1 MLIRPFGPRD
11 QSEVLALWQACGLTR
26 AWNDPLRD
34 IARKQAVQPDG
45 FLVAERDGRVL
56 GCVMVGYDGTRGWLH
71 LLGVH
76 PDAQRQGVGRQ
87 LVQAAERWLI
97 ARGGAKLNLQVR
109 SDNDAVIAFYQR
121 LGYQLDKVVSLGR
134 RLIPDE

>member
-1 MLIRPFGPRD
+1 
-11 QSEVLALWQACGLTR
+11 
-26 AWNDPLRD
+26 
-34 IARKQAVQPDG
+34 
-45 FLVAERDGRVL
+45 
-56 GCVMVGYDGTRGWLH
+56 LH